1 MPGLDGGDRL
11 AAMSKAAAALI
22 GIASAAGLFATGCS
36 TQGHCGGKCPTAIF
50 DLRALGDST
59 VTWSV
64 AGAPSQTTTG
74 ITTGNGNYP
83 PSGTDCWYQYT
94 KGRILRPLTDG
105 GAEKILNGYVTL
117 ACAGG
122 GYGLFEFIFWDLADY
137 RTWTAGTSQ
146 IRPAAGEFSASYPSS
161 GGGCT
166 SADLDDMPL
175 TITVETATGRA
186 AAYPTLVTDDFER
199 TFRVD
204 FDTTGVTPASP
215 RGACDPVISV
225 QASLHLMQAVND
237 FVYNP
242 NGFCMCE

>member
-1 MPGLDGGDRL
+1 
-11 AAMSKAAAALI
+11 MSRFAAALI
-22 GIASAAGLFATGCS
+22 AIASAAGLLAAGCS
-36 TQGHCGGKCPTAIF
+36 RQSCGGPCPTATF

-74 ITTGNGNYP
+74 FITGNGNYP
-83 PSGTDCWYQYT
+83 PSGTDCWYHHYIGT
-94 KGRILRPLTDG
+94 IVGPVTDG
-105 GAEKILNGYVTL
+105 GAERILPGYVDIH
-117 ACAGG
+117 CAGG
-122 GYGLFEFIFWDLADY
+122 GQGPFEFIFWELADY
-137 RTWTAGTSQ
+137 RTWTAGTLH
-146 IRPAAGEFSASYPSS
+146 IRPSAGKFSAAYPSS

-204 FDTTGVTPASP
+204 FDTTGVTPANT

-225 QASLHLMQAVND
+225 QASLHLTQAVND
-237 FVYNP
+237 YVYDP
-242 NGFCMCE
+242 NASCHCE